1 MKNRL
6 LLILLLSFVF
16 IQQTIAQS
24 KFGYVNS
31 QEILNLMPGMKNVEI
46 QLQEFQKDLETEYN
60 TQLSEFEKLSGELN
74 KMIKDGASETLLNLK
89 KDEVYKKQEMIQ
101 KLQQAYE
108 SELMEKEQLLLKP
121 LLTEL
126 QKAIN
131 EVAKEKSINYVFDLS
146 QGTLL
151 FVTESDNISMDV
163 KQKLGIKSDN
173 TN

>member
-6 LLILLLSFVF
+6 LLIFLLSFVF
-16 IQQTIAQS
+16 IQQMIAQS

-60 TQLSEFEKLSGELN
+60 TQLSEFERLSGELN
-74 KMIKDGASETLLNLK
+74 KMMKDGASETLLNLK
-89 KDEVYKKQEMIQ
+89 KEEVYKKQELIQ

-108 SELMEKEQLLLKP
+108 TELMEKEQLLLKP